1 MSGTQEC
8 ITKDDCKSPPK
19 VLLNLN
25 LNIPRGTP
33 KSTSMHLCQLA
44 IKSNDARKVVSHVQS
59 FGVNMR
65 GKNGF
70 QALHFAACYGR
81 SEIAAYLLH
90 PLGADVNSQT
100 ARGNTP
106 LHIACFET
114 MIPMIELLVHHGA
127 DPGVI
132 NWQKKNPVDMA
143 QRPRTLQVLTRT
155 LQARSGGFL
164 TNPSKKLFLHYY
176 QFFGLN
182 VGATQN
188 EICSAFK
195 EVLRSIFLKRG
206 VSDETR
212 HVDLQEA
219 CEAFL
224 VLRSSHNRSIFE
236 HCPSPKWMKI
246 EFLDQHYLDTFIK
259 KQMND
264 AMKTLSPRS
273 NSSFTAPTC
282 SPGSPLP
289 DVSVVSLSSGASFAA
304 SPLHSLADTNEGE
317 KNGAEEMVMN
327 CSLIRGLHPPSMNSP
342 TVKFSSP
349 PTSVTDRT
357 DASKPP
363 ASPICG
369 KIPRVNGGESEKD
382 RLKQTTGRQ
391 TDGLKDAMQVQLLMF
406 LHLFQVI

>member
-1 MSGTQEC
+1 MVSP
-8 ITKDDCKSPPK
+8 DDCKAPRHA
-19 VLLNLN
+19 LHN
-25 LNIPRGTP
+25 LNINTPRGTGTP
-33 KSTSMHLCQLA
+33 KSSPMHLCQLA
-44 IKSNDARKVVSHVQS
+44 IKSNDAIKVVSHVHS
-59 FGVNMR
+59 FGVNML

-127 DPGVI
+127 DPSVI

-164 TNPSKKLFLHYY
+164 TNPSRKLYLHYY

-224 VLRSSHNRSIFE
+224 VLRRFLLKVFDYKHFCCIF
-236 HCPSPKWMKI
+236 P
-246 EFLDQHYLDTFIK
+246 F
-259 KQMND
+259 
-264 AMKTLSPRS
+264 
-273 NSSFTAPTC
+273 
-282 SPGSPLP
+282 
-289 DVSVVSLSSGASFAA
+289 FAA
-304 SPLHSLADTNEGE
+304 ATIAPFSCLGE
-317 KNGAEEMVMN
+317 TLTRLFAI
-327 CSLIRGLHPPSMNSP
+327 SAAATIAA
-342 TVKFSSP
+342 FSSVAP
-349 PTSVTDRT
+349 RQ
-357 DASKPP
+357 KP
-363 ASPICG
+363 
-369 KIPRVNGGESEKD
+369 
-382 RLKQTTGRQ
+382 
-391 TDGLKDAMQVQLLMF
+391 
-406 LHLFQVI
+406 